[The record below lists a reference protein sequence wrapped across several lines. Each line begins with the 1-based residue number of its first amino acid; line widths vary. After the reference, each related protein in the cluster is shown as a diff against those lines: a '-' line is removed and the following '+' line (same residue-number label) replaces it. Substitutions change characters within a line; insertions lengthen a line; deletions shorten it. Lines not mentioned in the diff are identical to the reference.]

1 MLKTSKIRA
10 GLTISGGGRYHSADR
25 SYGIPPASLPPHR
38 GRPSLPPA
46 G

>member
-25 SYGIPPASLPPHR
+25 LRHT
-38 GRPSLPPA
+38 PSLPPTPPR
-46 G
+46 